1 MNLSGL
7 ALVVVL
13 AVFTVLRN
21 VPAGAWLAP

>member
-7 ALVVVL
+7 TLVVVL
-13 AVFTVLRN
+13 TVFTVLRN